1 MEKRAD
7 SILEGNSHVSVA
19 YSAKARAAF
28 SQGDVEA
35 FVRYKLTAI
44 RLAPYQYEE
53 DVDYLNSLAYCAELY
68 KQANDMDS
76 ARFCAERAA
85 EIPHMLENVKEG
97 TSRLGWKINDQPE
110 VTLSREDLK
119 LIEEMR

>member
-1 MEKRAD
+1 
-7 SILEGNSHVSVA
+7 
-19 YSAKARAAF
+19 
-28 SQGDVEA
+28 
-35 FVRYKLTAI
+35 
-44 RLAPYQYEE
+44 
-53 DVDYLNSLAYCAELY
+53 
-68 KQANDMDS
+68 MDS

-85 EIPHMLENVKEG
+85 EIPHMLENAKEG